1 MFYHTAV
8 LLAYGSWLSGNI
20 CTLIWLAAMAT
31 VIFRSE
37 LSILFGLIILQEVTR
52 RRVTIGAVLK
62 YGIPAGLVSLGM
74 CNVLCMQF
82 LRQLASGITVA
93 VDSYYW
99 KRWLWPEG
107 EVLWYN
113 TYENKSSQWGVSL
126 VCYEVLGQLS
136 ANILASN
143 SKIIYQ
149 MLADVLPNN
158 FLYSI
163 CVSMFS

>member
-1 MFYHTAV
+1 
-8 LLAYGSWLSGNI
+8 
-20 CTLIWLAAMAT
+20 MAT

-37 LSILFGLIILQEVTR
+37 LSILFGLIILQEVIR
-52 RRVTIGAVLK
+52 RRVTIGAILK

-74 CNVLCMQF
+74 CDVLRFQF
-82 LRQLASGITVA
+82 LWQLALGITVA

-126 VCYEVLGQLS
+126 VTYKVLGRHVRYE
-136 ANILASN
+136 
-143 SKIIYQ
+143 YQ
-149 MLADVLPNN
+149 Y
-158 FLYSI
+158 FFKYSI
-163 CVSMFS
+163 LKYHC